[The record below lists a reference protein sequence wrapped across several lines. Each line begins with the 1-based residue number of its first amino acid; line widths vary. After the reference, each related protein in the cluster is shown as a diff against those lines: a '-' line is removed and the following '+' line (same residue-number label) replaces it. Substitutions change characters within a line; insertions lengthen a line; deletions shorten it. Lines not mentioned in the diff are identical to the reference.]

1 MKKRSLLIFI
11 SLMFVL
17 LLGCSKS
24 VDNSKKEKPGT
35 YTVMVYMV
43 GSDLES
49 EYQAASV
56 DILEMLNSNV
66 NLDNTN
72 ILLCTGG
79 SKQWWIGLPND
90 ETCIT
95 QVVEVDGEIT
105 LASVGSFNNAANM
118 GEANTLAE
126 FLNFGYE
133 NYDTDHYA
141 LICWNHGGGPIRGYG
156 NDELYGYDCLA
167 FDELK
172 TAMDNSPFNSENKL
186 DWIGFDACLM
196 ASIEIANLFSDY
208 AEYMIASEEVEPGCG
223 WDYSFLSILNETS
236 NTEKIA
242 KSIID
247 SYEAFILANQEALQ
261 YPDITLSCM
270 DLSKIDIVTEAMD
283 KLFEMMAED
292 LDSGDYQKL
301 AKIRSNTKTLQKG
314 SGLDLVDLGHTAK
327 LVSDMYLKQ
336 SKEMTKALEEFVIY
350 QATNVAST
358 YGVSVYYPYESQDEY
373 TRFELLESGLDS
385 LYSSEGYSSYFENYA
400 DIWMNG
406 EPSSEWETNLLEL
419 ANASEI
425 EAIEDENQL
434 ILQLSDEQLQE
445 MSAAYYTILCDYG
458 DGDYNPVLMKCE
470 IEPDKDGLLKVD
482 LDQELIVAASG
493 ASSDEQF
500 LMFKEVEQREDGVL
514 YQSVSTTVSGPFGV
528 FDYTTQEPV
537 VVNLFES
544 NDGEIYINSIN
555 YVSEAAAPDGKQTV
569 NLEHWDTLSCVY
581 SGYHPLY
588 DENNNLL
595 PYDQWQK
602 DDGIYARE
610 VMLDELCFKKK
621 NMADFNNSFVCQI
634 TVVDIYGNV
643 YASNLEE
650 MYDDEYPQAYTENTS
665 TGTFSWELYE
675 DYAKLVAYKG
685 TATDLD
691 IPDTV
696 NNLPVATIGSY
707 SFNGNT
713 IESITV
719 PDSVATIESYAFANC
734 TYLQSVKLSKNIQV
748 IPEGAF
754 EFCAALI
761 DIELPS
767 SVKYIGRFAFRE
779 CTSLKHIEISKNVKT
794 ILPGVFY
801 GCDYLQKLTVNKKN
815 SNFVAVDGVL
825 FSSDMKQLISCPSLF
840 RNSYTIPEG
849 VEEIC
854 DFAFGKCYMEKISN
868 NKVIGYGLTEIV
880 FPESLKK
887 IGDGAFMECTRFTNL
902 KLPEKLEII
911 GSLAF
916 GDYSLF
922 DYAGTIKVGK
932 TKLSSIQIGDNVS
945 WIGDK
950 AFAAYEVDEFVVSEN
965 NMYFSAEGNK
975 LTNKNGTVEI
985 GVFYE

>member
-1 MKKRSLLIFI
+1 MKKSLLIII
-11 SLMFVL
+11 SLIFVL

-24 VDNSKKEKPGT
+24 AGNTEKEKLGT
-35 YTVMVYMV
+35 YTIMVYMV

-66 NLDNTN
+66 NLDNVN

-90 ETCIT
+90 ETYIT
-95 QVVEVDGEIT
+95 QIVEVDGETT
-105 LASVGSFNNAANM
+105 LASVGSFDEAVNM
-118 GEANTLAE
+118 GESDTLSQ
-126 FLNFGYE
+126 FLKFGYE

-156 NDELYGYDCLA
+156 NDELYGYDSLV
-167 FDELK
+167 FDELR
-172 TAMDNSPFNSENKL
+172 TAMDNSPFDSSNKL

-196 ASIEIANLFSDY
+196 ASVEIANLFSDY

-223 WDYSFLSILNETS
+223 WDYSFLSTLNETS

-247 SYEAFILANQEALQ
+247 SYEKFILENQEVLQ

-283 KLFEMMAED
+283 KLFEMMAEE
-292 LDSGDYQKL
+292 LDDGDYKKL
-301 AKIRSNTKTLQKG
+301 AKIRSNTKTFQKG
-314 SGLDLVDLGHTAK
+314 SGLDLVDLGHASK
-327 LVSDMYLKQ
+327 MVSDMYSKQ
-336 SKEMTKALEEFVIY
+336 SKELTKALEKFVIY

-358 YGVSVYYPYESQDEY
+358 YGVSVYYPYESQEEY
-373 TRFELLESGLDS
+373 TRFELLETDLSA
-385 LYSSEGYSSYFENYA
+385 SEGYTSYFENYA
-400 DIWMNG
+400 DIWLNG
-406 EPSSEWETNLLEL
+406 VPSSEWETNLLEL

-425 EAIEDENQL
+425 EAVEDKNQL
-434 ILQLSDEQLQE
+434 VLQLSDKQLQE

-458 DGDYNPVLMKCE
+458 DGDYNPVLMNCE

-482 LDQELIVAASG
+482 LEQELIVAVSG
-493 ASSDEQF
+493 ESTDEQF
-500 LMFKEVEQREDGVL
+500 LMFKEVEQREDGIL

-537 VVNLFES
+537 AVNLFES
-544 NDGEIYINSIN
+544 KDGDIYINSMN
-555 YVSEAAAPDGKQTV
+555 YISEDATPDGKQTV

-595 PYDQWQK
+595 PYNQWRK

-610 VMLDELCFKKK
+610 VMLDDLHFEKK
-621 NMADFNNSFVCQI
+621 NIADFNNSFVCQI
-634 TVVDIYGNV
+634 TVVDVYGNV
-643 YASNLEE
+643 YASNLEQ
-650 MYDDEYPQAYTENTS
+650 MYDDEYPQVYTENTS
-665 TGTFSWELYE
+665 VGTFSWELYE
-675 DYAKLVAYKG
+675 DYAKLASYQG
-685 TATDLD
+685 TSADLN

-696 NNLPVATIGSY
+696 KNLPVAIIGSY
-707 SFNGNT
+707 AFNGNSIET
-713 IESITV
+713 INV
-719 PDSVATIESYAFANC
+719 PASVATIESYAFANC
-734 TYLQSVKLSKNIQV
+734 TYLQSIKLSKNIQA

-754 EFCAALI
+754 EYCTALI
-761 DIELPS
+761 DVELPNA
-767 SVKYIGRFAFRE
+767 VKYIGRFAFRE
-779 CTSLKHIEISKNVKT
+779 CTSLKHIEIPKNVKT

-801 GCDYLQKLTVNKKN
+801 GCDYLQKLTVNKQN

-840 RNSYTIPEG
+840 RNSYTIPKG

-854 DFAFGKCYMEKISN
+854 DFAFGKCYMEKISGN
-868 NKVIGYGLTEIV
+868 QVVGYGLTSIV

-887 IGDGAFMECTRFTNL
+887 IGDGAFMECTRLKNI
-902 KLPEKLEII
+902 KLPKKLEII

-922 DYAGTIKVGK
+922 NYGSSIQVEK
-932 TKLSSIQIGDNVS
+932 TKLNSIEIGDNVS

-950 AFAAYEVDEFVVSEN
+950 AFAAYDINEFVVSESN
-965 NMYFSAEGNK
+965 IYFSAHGNK
-975 LTNKNGTVEI
+975 LTNKNGMVEI
-985 GVFYE
+985 SVFYE

>member
-1 MKKRSLLIFI
+1 MKKSLLIII
-11 SLMFVL
+11 SLIFVL

-24 VDNSKKEKPGT
+24 AGNTEKEKLGT
-35 YTVMVYMV
+35 YTIMVYMV

-66 NLDNTN
+66 NLDNVN

-79 SKQWWIGLPND
+79 SKQWWIGLPNN
-90 ETCIT
+90 ETYIT
-95 QVVEVDGEIT
+95 QIVEVDGETT
-105 LASVGSFNNAANM
+105 LASVGSFDEAVNM
-118 GEANTLAE
+118 GESDTLAQ
-126 FLNFGYE
+126 FLKFGYE

-156 NDELYGYDCLA
+156 NDELYGYDSLV

-172 TAMDNSPFNSENKL
+172 TAMDNSPFDSKNKL

-196 ASIEIANLFSDY
+196 ASVEIANLFSDY

-223 WDYSFLSILNETS
+223 WDYSFLSTLNETS

-247 SYEAFILANQEALQ
+247 SYEAFILENQEALQ

-283 KLFEMMAED
+283 KLFEMMAEE
-292 LDSGDYQKL
+292 LDDGDYQKL
-301 AKIRSNTKTLQKG
+301 AKIRSNTKTFQKG
-314 SGLDLVDLGHTAK
+314 SGLDLVDLGHASK
-327 LVSDMYLKQ
+327 MVSDMYSKQ
-336 SKEMTKALEEFVIY
+336 SKELTKALEKFVIY

-358 YGVSVYYPYESQDEY
+358 YGVSVYYPYESQEEY
-373 TRFELLESGLDS
+373 TRFELLETDLSA
-385 LYSSEGYSSYFENYA
+385 SEGYTSYFENYA
-400 DIWMNG
+400 DIWLNG
-406 EPSSEWETNLLEL
+406 VPTSEWETNLLEL

-425 EAIEDENQL
+425 EAVEDKNQL
-434 ILQLSDEQLQE
+434 VLQLSDKQLQE

-458 DGDYNPVLMKCE
+458 DGDYNPVLMNCE

-482 LDQELIVAASG
+482 LEQELIVAVSG
-493 ASSDEQF
+493 ESTDEQF
-500 LMFKEVEQREDGVL
+500 LMFKEVEQREDGIL

-544 NDGEIYINSIN
+544 NDGDIYINSIN
-555 YVSEAAAPDGKQTV
+555 YVSETAAPDGKQTV
-569 NLEHWDTLSCVY
+569 NLEHWDTLSCIY

-595 PYDQWQK
+595 PYNQWRK

-610 VMLDELCFKKK
+610 VMLDDLHFEKK
-621 NMADFNNSFVCQI
+621 NIADFNNSFVCQI
-634 TVVDIYGNV
+634 TVMDVYGNV
-643 YASNLEE
+643 YASNLEQ
-650 MYDDEYPQAYTENTS
+650 MYDDEYPQVYTENTS
-665 TGTFSWELYE
+665 VGTFSWELYK
-675 DYAKLVAYKG
+675 DYAKLASYQG
-685 TATDLD
+685 TSAELD

-696 NNLPVATIGSY
+696 KNLPVAIIGSY
-707 SFNGNT
+707 AFNGNSIET
-713 IESITV
+713 INV
-719 PDSVATIESYAFANC
+719 PASVATIESYAFANC
-734 TYLQSVKLSKNIQV
+734 TYLQSVKLSKNIQA

-754 EFCAALI
+754 EYCTALI
-761 DIELPS
+761 DVELPNA
-767 SVKYIGRFAFRE
+767 VKYIGRFAFRE
-779 CTSLKHIEISKNVKT
+779 CTSLKHIEIPKNVKK

-801 GCDYLQKLTVNKKN
+801 GCDYLQKLTVNKQN

-840 RNSYTIPEG
+840 RNSYTIPKG

-854 DFAFGKCYMEKISN
+854 DFAFGKCYMEKISGN
-868 NKVIGYGLTEIV
+868 QVVGYGLTSIV

-887 IGDGAFMECTRFTNL
+887 IGDGAFMECTRLKNI

-922 DYAGTIKVGK
+922 NYGSSIQVGK
-932 TKLSSIQIGDNVS
+932 TKLNSIEIGDNVS

-950 AFAAYEVDEFVVSEN
+950 AFAAYDINEFVVSESN
-965 NMYFSAEGNK
+965 IYFSAHGNK

-985 GVFYE
+985 SVFYE